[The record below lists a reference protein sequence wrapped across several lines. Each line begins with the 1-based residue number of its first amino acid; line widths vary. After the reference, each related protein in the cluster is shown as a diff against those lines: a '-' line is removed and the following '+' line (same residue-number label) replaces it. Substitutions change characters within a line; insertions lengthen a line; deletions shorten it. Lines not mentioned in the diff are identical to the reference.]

1 MGQRIPKTVLK
12 KHLRRANGAAE
23 EAPSRELSSAEK
35 PKKKTARQSSA
46 PRKTVRKKLG
56 SPAPPPETFPPVN
69 GFQIIEDWLAEK
81 GLTPFAF
88 QEECWH
94 AHGAGQSGIV
104 NAPTGFGKT
113 FAVFL
118 AVVIDWINRHP
129 DYQHRTDNG
138 LQLLWITPLR
148 ALGADIA
155 RAMEVAL
162 EELGIPWR
170 VGIRNGDTSSAQR
183 QAQKKA
189 IPEILV
195 TTPESMH
202 LIFSAPGYPEL
213 FESLTCVAIDEWHE
227 LLGSKRGVQI
237 ELVLAH
243 LKTIRAEKSEPGA
256 VATGHTSETRIG
268 MARPVAIAP
277 GSDAAI
283 QSKSLSAATPHV
295 AASPLRIWGIS
306 ATIGNL
312 EEALLVLLG
321 ERHDGVLI
329 RAKEQKEIAIHTVL
343 PDVVERLPWAGH
355 LGIRLMDKV
364 LPIVKASGSTL
375 LFTNTRSHSERWYQ
389 ALLDAA
395 PELAGTIALHHS
407 AVDGETRAWIE
418 EQLHIGSLQVVVCTA
433 SLDLGVDFRPV
444 DTVIQVGSPKGIAR
458 FLQRAGRAGHS
469 PGEVSHIHFV
479 PTHSLEIVEAAALTK
494 AYERGTVE
502 KRTPILLAYDVLV
515 QYAVTRASGEGF
527 REAELFDEV
536 RTAHCF
542 ADLQRDE
549 WEWILRFITGG
560 GETLGGYDEYH
571 RVAEVDGV
579 YRILNRKTAVRH
591 RMHIG
596 TIVGNSAM
604 RVKFLGGGFVGTIEE
619 SFISRLKPGDV
630 FVLAGRKLELVNV
643 KDMDAIVRRSDA
655 KRAIVPSWQGG
666 RLSLSSNMGDVL
678 RETFTE
684 VTDKK
689 ERNELLHFLEP
700 LWALQR
706 RRSKIPGKGETLVE
720 LIDTREGHHL
730 FAYPFE
736 GRLVHQAMAA
746 LLAYRIAQRM
756 PITFSIAMNDYGF
769 ELVSEQPIPVTEDD
783 IAELF
788 STERLYPDLQRSIND
803 AEMGRRKFRDI
814 AVIAGL
820 IFQGLPGAQKKQR
833 HLQASSGMI
842 YDVLQESEP
851 DNLLLAQAYN
861 EVLTQEVELDRLHA
875 ALERVGRGR
884 IVVTRPK
891 DLTPFCFPIMVDSL
905 REQISS
911 EKLEDRIRRMQEQ
924 ATKWA

>member
-12 KHLRRANGAAE
+12 KHLRRNASGATD
-23 EAPSRELSSAEK
+23 EAPRQEVAPTPFPEK
-35 PKKKTARQSSA
+35 KAARKAPAKKKTAA
-46 PRKTVRKKLG
+46 PKIG
-56 SPAPPPETFPPVN
+56 SPAPPAENLPPAN

-129 DYQHRTDNG
+129 DYQHRTEAG

-155 RAMEVAL
+155 RAMETAL

-170 VGIRNGDTSSAQR
+170 VGIRNGDTPSAQR
-183 QAQKKA
+183 QSQKKA
-189 IPEILV
+189 MPEILV
-195 TTPESMH
+195 TTPESLH
-202 LIFSAPGYPEL
+202 LIFSTPNYPEL
-213 FESLTCVAIDEWHE
+213 FESLTCVAVDEWHE
-227 LLGSKRGVQI
+227 LLGSKRGVQV
-237 ELVLAH
+237 ELALAH
-243 LKTIRAEKSEPGA
+243 LRSIRNRQFA
-256 VATGHTSETRIG
+256 IG
-268 MARPVAIAP
+268 NAAGLENEQHENSRARRPAKNCLLPIAD
-277 GSDAAI
+277 SR
-283 QSKSLSAATPHV
+283 
-295 AASPLRIWGIS
+295 LRIWGVS

-321 ERHDGVLI
+321 EAHNGVLI
-329 RAKEQKEIAIHTVL
+329 RAKEQKQIAIHTVL

-355 LGIRLMDKV
+355 LGIRLIEKV
-364 LPIVKASGSTL
+364 LPIIRASQSTL

-389 ALLDAA
+389 ALLEAA
-395 PELAGTIALHHS
+395 PELAGVIALHHS

-418 EQLHIGSLQVVVCTA
+418 EQLHCGTLQVVVCTA

-469 PGEVSHIHFV
+469 PGEVSNIHFV
-479 PTHSLEIVEAAALTK
+479 PTHSLEIVEAAALKK
-494 AYERGTVE
+494 AYERGVVE
-502 KRTPILLAYDVLV
+502 KRQPILLAYDVLV
-515 QYAVTRASGEGF
+515 QYAVTRACGEGF
-527 REAELFDEV
+527 RPEEFFAEAC
-536 RTAHCF
+536 TTHCF

-549 WEWILRFITGG
+549 LEWILHFITGG
-560 GETLGGYDEYH
+560 GETLSGYDEYH
-571 RVAEVDGV
+571 RVGVVDGV
-579 YRILNRKTAVRH
+579 YRIADRRTAVRH
-591 RMHIG
+591 RMQIG
-596 TIVGNSAM
+596 TIVGNTAM

-630 FVLAGRKLELVNV
+630 FVLAGKKLELVNV
-643 KDMDAIVRRSDA
+643 KDMDVQVRRSNA
-655 KRAIVPSWQGG
+655 KNAIVPSWQGG
-666 RLSLSSNMGDVL
+666 RMSLSANMGDVL

-684 VTDKK
+684 VTDAG
-689 ERNELLHFLEP
+689 RANPLLQFLEP

-706 RRSKIPGKGETLVE
+706 RRSAIPKAGETLVE
-720 LIDTREGHHL
+720 MIQTRDGYHL

-746 LLAYRIAQRM
+746 LLAYRISLRVA
-756 PITFSIAMNDYGF
+756 ITFSIAMNDYGF
-769 ELVSEQPIPVTEDD
+769 ELVSEQPIPVTEADVH
-783 IAELF
+783 ALF
-788 STERLYPDLQRSIND
+788 STEALYPDLQQSINN
-803 AEMGRRKFRDI
+803 AEMSRRKFRDI
-814 AVIAGL
+814 AVIGGL
-820 IFQGLPGAQKKQR
+820 VFQGLPGAYKKQR

-842 YDVLQESEP
+842 YDVLQEAEP
-851 DNLLLAQAYN
+851 ESLLLRQAYN

-875 ALERVGRGR
+875 ALERVGQGR
-884 IVVTRPK
+884 IVVTHPK
-891 DLTPFCFPIMVDSL
+891 DLTPFCFPIMVDNL
-905 REQISS
+905 REQLSS

>member
-1 MGQRIPKTVLK
+1 MGQRIPQTVLK
-12 KHLRRANGAAE
+12 KHLHRSGAAADDAPDNE
-23 EAPSRELSSAEK
+23 FQPAPSA
-35 PKKKTARQSSA
+35 KKKAARKSPAKKKSTA
-46 PRKTVRKKLG
+46 PKFG
-56 SPAPPPETFPPVN
+56 SPTPPPENTPPAN
-69 GFQIIEDWLAEK
+69 GFQIIEDWLGEK

-189 IPEILV
+189 MPEILV

-202 LIFSAPGYPEL
+202 LIFSTPGYPEL

-227 LLGSKRGVQI
+227 LLGSKRGVQV
-237 ELVLAH
+237 ELTLAH
-243 LKTIRAEKSEPGA
+243 LKTLSRDRGA
-256 VATGHTSETRIG
+256 
-268 MARPVAIAP
+268 
-277 GSDAAI
+277 
-283 QSKSLSAATPHV
+283 
-295 AASPLRIWGIS
+295 LRIWGIS

-312 EEALLVLLG
+312 EEALIVLLG
-321 ERHDGVLI
+321 EDHNGVLI
-329 RAKEQKEIAIHTVL
+329 RAKEQKEIAVHTVL

-355 LGIRLMDKV
+355 LGIRLIDKV
-364 LPIVKASGSTL
+364 LPIIKASQSTL
-375 LFTNTRSHSERWYQ
+375 LFTNVRSHSERWYQ
-389 ALLDAA
+389 VLLEAA
-395 PELAGTIALHHS
+395 PELAGQMALHHS

-418 EQLHIGSLQVVVCTA
+418 EQLHTGALQVVVCTS

-469 PGEVSHIHFV
+469 PGEVSNIHFV
-479 PTHSLEIVEAAALTK
+479 PTHSLEIVEAAALTE
-494 AYERGTVE
+494 AYKRGVVE
-502 KRTPILLAYDVLV
+502 NRTPVMLAYDVLV
-515 QYAVTRASGEGF
+515 QYAVTRACGEGF
-527 REAELFDEV
+527 REVELFEEV
-536 RTAHCF
+536 RTTHCF
-542 ADLQRDE
+542 ADLQREE
-549 WEWILRFITGG
+549 WEWVLRFITGG
-560 GETLGGYDEYH
+560 GETLSGYDEYY

-604 RVKFLGGGFVGTIEE
+604 RVKFLSGGWVGTIEE

-630 FVLAGRKLELVNV
+630 FILAGKKLELVNV
-643 KDMDAIVRRSDA
+643 KDMDAIVRKSTA
-655 KRAIVPSWQGG
+655 QRAIIPSWQGG
-666 RLSLSSNMGDVL
+666 RLSLSANMGDVL

-684 VTDKK
+684 VTEGE
-689 ERNELLHFLEP
+689 ERNKLLRFLEP

-706 RRSKIPGKGETLVE
+706 RRSTIPAEGETLAE

-730 FAYPFE
+730 FIYPFD

-746 LLAYRIAQRM
+746 LLAYRIAQRS

-769 ELVSEQPIPVTEDD
+769 ELVSKQPIPANEED
-783 IAELF
+783 IAALF

-851 DNLLLAQAYN
+851 DSLLLQQAYN
-861 EVLTQEVELDRLHA
+861 EVLTQEIELDRLHA
-875 ALERVGRGR
+875 ALERILAGK

-905 REQISS
+905 REQLSS
-911 EKLEDRIRRMQEQ
+911 EKLEDRIKRMQEQ
-924 ATKWA
+924 ATRWA